1 LDIYQD
7 GGALKTRLRASMVAG
22 DAKYP
27 EVGDIVHVN
36 YTLLDGGD
44 QNVLDSTEHHGQRLE
59 FELGKG
65 QVNAAFESC
74 VASMQQGE
82 LALLVCKPPY
92 TLNAPAPAPVPAP
105 APAPAPH
112 TPSTSTTAANSTS
125 PGTASIGSGPP
136 PALRR
141 NRYRNT
147 SRAGRRIIKPWTPRK
162 GELRYKIELCFWN
175 PRDLPPWELGIG
187 DRILKAKG
195 LKDKGTV
202 RFKAG
207 KHGQALKRY
216 KRAAKVISADGEDD
230 GAAPILA
237 ALWNNMALCQLKIG
251 NAAEAV
257 RCCSRVLEL
266 EPSNPKAHFRL
277 GEAYASQKEY
287 TLAMTSLEKASSL
300 EPTNKVVLKALA
312 RVNRAKLAEQ
322 ERQKKLYGGMFSNPA
337 FAGSDA

>member
-1 LDIYQD
+1 MDLDIYQE

-92 TLNAPAPAPVPAP
+92 TLNAPAPAP
-105 APAPAPH
+105 APAPH

-125 PGTASIGSGPP
+125 P
-136 PALRR
+136 ALRR
-141 NRYRNT
+141 HRNT